1 MPTDSPSLRW
11 PALALAALVTGALG
25 FASTGLDGWWPLVW
39 LAPLPV
45 LALAFR
51 ASARQAA
58 AMAFAAWALN
68 GLNLFTF
75 MLRLTPPP
83 IAVAVV
89 LVPALAFALCVLAA
103 RRAVRRL
110 PPGAA
115 VFAFP
120 LAWTAIEFLLS
131 LPSPHG
137 TSGSLAYTQS
147 DVLPLIQIASVTG
160 LPGITFLLTLAPSAL
175 AVAWQERADRRRAV
189 QALAGPF
196 AILVLALSWG
206 GLRLAQ
212 PAGHPPVRVGL
223 AATDAT
229 VASFHTEDPAE
240 ALPVV
245 RAYARRVADLAH
257 QGAVVVVLPEKF
269 VGVTPA
275 YEEEV
280 DRIFSETARENRI
293 SVIAG
298 LNRIGRPVAHN
309 TAVAY
314 SPAGQI
320 VARYEKIH
328 LLPAF
333 EGQYPPGPGPTDL
346 PLAGTQAGIA
356 ICKDMDFSALGR
368 SHGQAGAGLVFVPA
382 WDFVRDG
389 RLHARMAVL
398 RGVESGFAVV
408 RTAQQGRLTV
418 SDDRGRILAE
428 ATSSPAGTSLLAEV
442 RPGSGP
448 TFYSRTGDWFGWLTV
463 AGLALVLVLS
473 LRRDRRP

>member
-1 MPTDSPSLRW
+1 
-11 PALALAALVTGALG
+11 
-25 FASTGLDGWWPLVW
+25 
-39 LAPLPV
+39 
-45 LALAFR
+45 
-51 ASARQAA
+51 
-58 AMAFAAWALN
+58 MAFAAWALN
-68 GLNLFTF
+68 GLNLVSF
-75 MLRLTPPP
+75 MLRLAPPP
-83 IAVAVV
+83 LVAAIV

-137 TSGSLAYTQS
+137 TAGSLAYTQT
-147 DVLPLIQIASVTG
+147 DVLPLIQIASLTG
-160 LPGITFLLTLAPSAL
+160 LPGITFLLMLSPSAL
-175 AVAWQERADRRRAV
+175 AVAWHLRADRRLAV

-196 AILVLALSWG
+196 ALLVLALSWG

-212 PAGHPPVRVGL
+212 PAGNQPVRVGL
-223 AATDAT
+223 AATDGT
-229 VASFHTEDPAE
+229 VASFRTENPAE

-257 QGAVVVVLPEKF
+257 QGAAVVVLPEKF

-280 DRIFSETARENRI
+280 DRIFSETARQNQVTI
-293 SVIAG
+293 IAG

-314 SPAGQI
+314 SPAGQV

-333 EGQYPPGPGPTDL
+333 EADPPG
-346 PLAGTQAGIA
+346 
-356 ICKDMDFSALGR
+356 
-368 SHGQAGAGLVFVPA
+368 
-382 WDFVRDG
+382 
-389 RLHARMAVL
+389 
-398 RGVESGFAVV
+398 
-408 RTAQQGRLTV
+408 
-418 SDDRGRILAE
+418 
-428 ATSSPAGTSLLAEV
+428 
-442 RPGSGP
+442 
-448 TFYSRTGDWFGWLTV
+448 
-463 AGLALVLVLS
+463 
-473 LRRDRRP
+473 